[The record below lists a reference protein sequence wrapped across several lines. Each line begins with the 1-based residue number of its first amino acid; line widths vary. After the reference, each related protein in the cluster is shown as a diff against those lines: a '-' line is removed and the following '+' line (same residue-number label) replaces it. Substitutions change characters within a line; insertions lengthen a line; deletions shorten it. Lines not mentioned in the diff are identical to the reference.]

1 MRKDTKFSF
10 GHAEVDVPVGELNE
24 EEVYVCYQAENY
36 ACRAGAQ
43 EELKTENIN
52 I

>member
-1 MRKDTKFSF
+1 MRKDAKFSF
-10 GHAEVDVPVGELNE
+10 GHAEVEVPVGELNE
-24 EEVYVCYQAENY
+24 EVEVCYQAENY
-36 ACRAGAQ
+36 ARRAGAQ